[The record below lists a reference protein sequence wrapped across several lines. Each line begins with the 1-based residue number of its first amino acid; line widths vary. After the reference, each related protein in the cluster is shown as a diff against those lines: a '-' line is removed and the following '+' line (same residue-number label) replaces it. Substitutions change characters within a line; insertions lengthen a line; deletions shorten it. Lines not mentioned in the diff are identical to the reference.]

1 MKERG
6 MKRILRDE
14 RGMALAVAIFA
25 MVVVGAL
32 VAGAFFAGTQEQRV
46 GENQRRVQTSFG
58 VAEAGAQERVLSWDP
73 STMNKRPL
81 YCPCAGGDSV
91 VIPDATAPNGSGSY
105 GGWSFK
111 LGPNIFLI
119 DVTGRDKAS
128 AAGAIAGGGGARQ
141 RIGMITRI
149 APVDFGIKASL
160 TTQGIVSMSGN
171 ANINGVDQVPTGW
184 TSCDPTGPAQAG
196 VRDNGGNVTESG
208 NAAVVGTPP
217 IVNDPTVNNNT
228 FTAFGG
234 ATYAQL
240 AARATLT
247 IPPGNYTTDAV
258 VTNGVCD
265 KTVLT
270 NWGDGMNPAGACASY
285 FPIIHVVGT
294 ATLNNVQGQG
304 ILLVDGDLNV
314 QGSYQFFGIVII
326 QGDLKT
332 AGGGSTDA
340 HFWGGVMAKNADL
353 SVQNL
358 SGKATLNYSS
368 CSINAVLQATSQI
381 SMMRS
386 RGWAQLY

>member
-1 MKERG
+1 MR
-6 MKRILRDE
+6 RVLQDE

-58 VAEAGAQERVLSWDP
+58 VAEAGAQETVLRWDP
-73 STMNKRPL
+73 STKNKRPL
-81 YCPCAGGDSV
+81 YCPCVGGDSV
-91 VIPDATAPNGSGSY
+91 PIPSVGADTVAPGGSGRYFGNSY
-105 GGWSFK
+105 K

-128 AAGAIAGGGGARQ
+128 ADGAIAGGGGARQ

-160 TTQGIVSMSGN
+160 TTQGSVNLTGN
-171 ANINGVDQVPTGW
+171 ADVNGNDQVPTGW
-184 TSCDPTGPAQAG
+184 TSCDPAGPPQPG
-196 VRDNGGNVTESG
+196 VRDQGGNVTTGG
-208 NAAVVGTPP
+208 NAGVQGSPP
-217 IVNDPTVNNNT
+217 VVNDPTVNNNT
-228 FTAFGG
+228 FTTFGG

-240 AARATLT
+240 AARAS
-247 IPPGNYTTDAV
+247 IVVPAGNYSTAPV
-258 VTNGVCD
+258 VTGGVCD

-270 NWGDGMNPAGACASY
+270 NWGDGMNALGACASY
-285 FPIIHVVGT
+285 FPIIHATGT
-294 ATLNNVQGQG
+294 ITLNNTQGQG
-304 ILLVDGDLNV
+304 ILLVDGDLNI
-314 QGSYQFFGIVII
+314 QGSYQFFGIIII

-353 SVQNL
+353 STQSL

-368 CSINAVLQATSQI
+368 CSINMVLQATSPV

>member
-1 MKERG
+1 
-6 MKRILRDE
+6 
-14 RGMALAVAIFA
+14 MALAVAIFA

-58 VAEAGAQERVLSWDP
+58 VAEAGAQERVLNWDP
-73 STMNKRPL
+73 ATMNKRPL

-91 VIPDATAPNGSGSY
+91 PIPSVGADTVAPGGSGRYFGNSY
-105 GGWSFK
+105 K
-111 LGPNIFLI
+111 VGPNLFLI

-160 TTQGIVSMSGN
+160 TTQGLVDMSGN
-171 ANINGVDQVPTGW
+171 ANISGADQIPTGW
-184 TSCDPTGPAQAG
+184 TSCDAPGPPQAG
-196 VRDNGGNVTESG
+196 VRDNGGNVTETG
-208 NAAVVGTPP
+208 NATVTGLPP
-217 IVNDPTVNNNT
+217 VVNDPTVNNGT
-228 FTAFGG
+228 FTNFGG
-234 ATYAQL
+234 ATYAVL

-247 IPPGNYTTDAV
+247 IPPGNYSTDAV
-258 VTNGVCD
+258 VTNGACD

-270 NWGDGMNPAGACASY
+270 NWGDGMNPGSLCSDY
-285 FPIIHVVGT
+285 FPIIHATGSI
-294 ATLNNVQGQG
+294 TLNNTQGQG
-304 ILLVDGDLNV
+304 ILLVDGDLDI
-314 QGSYQFFGIVII
+314 QGSYQFFGIVVV

-332 AGGGSTDA
+332 SGGGTTDA

-368 CSINAVLQATSQI
+368 CSINTVLQATSPI

-386 RGWAQLY
+386 RGWVQLY

>member
-1 MKERG
+1 MR
-6 MKRILRDE
+6 RVLQDE

-58 VAEAGAQERVLSWDP
+58 VAEAGAQETVLRWDP
-73 STMNKRPL
+73 ATKNKRPL
-81 YCPCAGGDSV
+81 YCPCPGGDSV
-91 VIPDATAPNGSGSY
+91 PIPSVGADTVTPNGSGRY
-105 GGWSFK
+105 GGYSYK
-111 LGPNIFLI
+111 VGPNLFLI

-160 TTQGIVSMSGN
+160 TTQGLVNMSGN

-184 TSCDPTGPAQAG
+184 ASCDPPGPAQAG

-208 NAAVVGTPP
+208 NATVLGTPP
-217 IVNDPTVNNNT
+217 VVNDPTVNNNT

-234 ATYAQL
+234 ATYDAL

-247 IPPGNYTTDAV
+247 IPPGNYSTDAV

-270 NWGDGMNPAGACASY
+270 NWGDGMNPGSACADY
-285 FPIIHVVGT
+285 FPIIYVPGSI
-294 ATLNNVQGQG
+294 TLNNTQGQG
-304 ILLVDGDLNV
+304 ILLVDGDLNIN
-314 QGSYQFFGIVII
+314 GSYQFFGIVIV

-332 AGGGSTDA
+332 AGGGTTDA

-353 SVQNL
+353 SEQNL

-368 CSINAVLQATSQI
+368 CSINTVLQATSPI

-386 RGWAQLY
+386 RGWVQLY